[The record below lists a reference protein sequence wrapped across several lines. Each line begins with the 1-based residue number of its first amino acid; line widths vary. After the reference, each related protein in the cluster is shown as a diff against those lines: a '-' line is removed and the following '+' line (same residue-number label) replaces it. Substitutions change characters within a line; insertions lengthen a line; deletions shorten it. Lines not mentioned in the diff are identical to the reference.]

1 MIFIKKEENN
11 LKKEN
16 FDFFHTNADMNITDI
31 TVVYEFTPPVQSWKY
46 APSSY
51 PDSVLSFILEGEALY
66 YVNEEK
72 IKVSKNMVIFL
83 PSGISFHSRGLKGNF
98 HYFSI
103 KFSMTNNRL
112 IKPFQKPYIVSN
124 PRYFHNAFIN
134 MREKW
139 ERKGFGY
146 KLEIKSIL
154 YDVIS
159 KLITEDVNY
168 EDSFKNYHL
177 VKKSI
182 KYMEENYFN
191 SDLNIEK
198 IASASNI
205 TSAYFRNLFKEIYGI
220 SPVKHINKIR
230 LEKAKEL
237 LEFSREPIYKIGEK
251 TGFSSVYHFERT
263 FKQNTGLTPT
273 QYRMSVHSKDKI

>member
-1 MIFIKKEENN
+1 M
-11 LKKEN
+11 KKEN
-16 FDFFHTNADMNITDI
+16 FDFFHTNVDMNITDI
-31 TVVYEFTPPVQSWKY
+31 TVVYEFTTPVQSWKY

-83 PSGISFHSRGLKGNF
+83 PSGISFYSRGLKGNF

-154 YDVIS
+154 YDVMS

-205 TSAYFRNLFKEIYGI
+205 TSAYFRNIFKGIYGI
-220 SPVKHINKIR
+220 SPVKYINKIR

-237 LEFSREPIYKIGEK
+237 LEFSKEPIYKIGEK
-251 TGFSSVYHFERT
+251 TGFSSAYHFDRT
-263 FKQNTGLTPT
+263 FKQNIGLTPS
-273 QYRMSVHSKDKI
+273 QYRISVHSKDKI